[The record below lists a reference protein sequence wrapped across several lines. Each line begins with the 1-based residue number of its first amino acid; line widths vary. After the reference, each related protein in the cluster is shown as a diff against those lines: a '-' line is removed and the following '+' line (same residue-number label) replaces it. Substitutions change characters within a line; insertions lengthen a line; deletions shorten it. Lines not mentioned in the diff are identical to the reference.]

1 MTLFLLFFAVSTYAT
16 QETGKLEIGD
26 KAELTDIKMLD
37 VSGEQVSI
45 DDIKKENGVLVLF
58 SCNTCPFVMRW
69 EERYPGFKEYAD
81 KYGVGMIVLNSNYQ
95 NRDGD
100 DSYQAMKKKANEK
113 NYNFHYVVDEDSRIA
128 NAFGGQTTPHAFLF
142 NSDMELV
149 YKGAVDDN
157 YKSEK
162 EVKSAYLKDAIKSV
176 ATGKEV
182 AVAES
187 KPVGCSIKRKMD

>member
-1 MTLFLLFFAVSTYAT
+1 MKNLMTLILLFFAVSTYAT

-81 KYGVGMIVLNSNYQ
+81 KHGVGMIVLNSNYQ

-113 NYNFHYVVDEDSRIA
+113 NYNFH
-128 NAFGGQTTPHAFLF
+128 
-142 NSDMELV
+142 
-149 YKGAVDDN
+149 
-157 YKSEK
+157 
-162 EVKSAYLKDAIKSV
+162 
-176 ATGKEV
+176 
-182 AVAES
+182 
-187 KPVGCSIKRKMD
+187 